1 MLKGAIIMKTRYLRM
16 IAAALVLCTAVFL
29 AAGCEKNTDSKG
41 KAETKVTDSET
52 ENDPNTVKKDID
64 PSSPVG
70 AWILRNG
77 DAYSIFNLYEDGT
90 LLFNASEIANRS
102 FGSWKADG
110 ERITIT
116 LYAADEVYIFSGNK
130 LTKEADGSVVY
141 ERYTEENEK

>member
-1 MLKGAIIMKTRYLRM
+1 MKTRYLRM
-16 IAAALVLCTAVFL
+16 IAAVLTLCLIVSF
-29 AAGCEKNTDSKG
+29 AAGCKKGTDNNAGSESKP
-41 KAETKVTDSET
+41 AETKTADSET
-52 ENDPNTVKKDID
+52 ESDPNTVKKDID

-116 LYAADEVYIFSGNK
+116 LYAADEVYIFSGDK
-130 LTKEADGSVVY
+130 LTKEDDGSVVY